1 MKETILIRFG
11 ASDKAPAISREEH
24 SSYCSAQ
31 SIGAPAL
38 NDISRDMEQNS
49 EDSQATKRSAEIH
62 SGEVE
67 RAQVSSAQAA
77 RKAKLFC
84 VISTMIHYLFNLLD
98 EGRKNSMTPDMVI
111 KLAEQ
116 SIYTII
122 IIAAPMLLIALG
134 VGLLVSVFQAMTQI
148 QEQTLAFIPK
158 ILAVFISLVVFG
170 PWMLTTLLDYTRN
183 LFQSLPR
190 IIG

>member
-1 MKETILIRFG
+1 
-11 ASDKAPAISREEH
+11 
-24 SSYCSAQ
+24 
-31 SIGAPAL
+31 
-38 NDISRDMEQNS
+38 
-49 EDSQATKRSAEIH
+49 
-62 SGEVE
+62 
-67 RAQVSSAQAA
+67 
-77 RKAKLFC
+77 
-84 VISTMIHYLFNLLD
+84 
-98 EGRKNSMTPDMVI
+98 MTPDMII

-116 SIYTII
+116 AIYTII
-122 IIAAPMLLIALG
+122 IISAPMLLIALG

>member
-1 MKETILIRFG
+1 
-11 ASDKAPAISREEH
+11 
-24 SSYCSAQ
+24 
-31 SIGAPAL
+31 
-38 NDISRDMEQNS
+38 
-49 EDSQATKRSAEIH
+49 
-62 SGEVE
+62 
-67 RAQVSSAQAA
+67 
-77 RKAKLFC
+77 
-84 VISTMIHYLFNLLD
+84 
-98 EGRKNSMTPDMVI
+98 MTPDMVI

-158 ILAVFISLVVFG
+158 ILAVFIALVVFG

>member
-1 MKETILIRFG
+1 
-11 ASDKAPAISREEH
+11 
-24 SSYCSAQ
+24 
-31 SIGAPAL
+31 
-38 NDISRDMEQNS
+38 
-49 EDSQATKRSAEIH
+49 
-62 SGEVE
+62 
-67 RAQVSSAQAA
+67 
-77 RKAKLFC
+77 
-84 VISTMIHYLFNLLD
+84 
-98 EGRKNSMTPDMVI
+98 MTPDMVI

-116 SIYTII
+116 SVYTII

>member
-1 MKETILIRFG
+1 
-11 ASDKAPAISREEH
+11 
-24 SSYCSAQ
+24 
-31 SIGAPAL
+31 
-38 NDISRDMEQNS
+38 
-49 EDSQATKRSAEIH
+49 
-62 SGEVE
+62 
-67 RAQVSSAQAA
+67 
-77 RKAKLFC
+77 
-84 VISTMIHYLFNLLD
+84 
-98 EGRKNSMTPDMVI
+98 MTPDMVI

-116 SIYTII
+116 AIYTII
-122 IIAAPMLLIALG
+122 IIAAPLLLIALA

-158 ILAVFISLVVFG
+158 ILAVFIAMVVFG

>member
-1 MKETILIRFG
+1 
-11 ASDKAPAISREEH
+11 
-24 SSYCSAQ
+24 
-31 SIGAPAL
+31 
-38 NDISRDMEQNS
+38 
-49 EDSQATKRSAEIH
+49 
-62 SGEVE
+62 
-67 RAQVSSAQAA
+67 
-77 RKAKLFC
+77 
-84 VISTMIHYLFNLLD
+84 
-98 EGRKNSMTPDMVI
+98 MTPDMVI

-122 IIAAPMLLIALG
+122 IISAPMLLIALG

>member
-1 MKETILIRFG
+1 
-11 ASDKAPAISREEH
+11 
-24 SSYCSAQ
+24 
-31 SIGAPAL
+31 
-38 NDISRDMEQNS
+38 
-49 EDSQATKRSAEIH
+49 
-62 SGEVE
+62 
-67 RAQVSSAQAA
+67 
-77 RKAKLFC
+77 
-84 VISTMIHYLFNLLD
+84 
-98 EGRKNSMTPDMVI
+98 MTPDMVI

-122 IIAAPMLLIALG
+122 IISAPMLLIALA

>member
-1 MKETILIRFG
+1 
-11 ASDKAPAISREEH
+11 
-24 SSYCSAQ
+24 
-31 SIGAPAL
+31 
-38 NDISRDMEQNS
+38 
-49 EDSQATKRSAEIH
+49 
-62 SGEVE
+62 
-67 RAQVSSAQAA
+67 
-77 RKAKLFC
+77 
-84 VISTMIHYLFNLLD
+84 
-98 EGRKNSMTPDMVI
+98 MTPDMVI

-122 IIAAPMLLIALG
+122 IISAPMLLIALG

-170 PWMLTTLLDYTRN
+170 LWMLTTLLDYTRN